1 MNVEAEKLEL
11 IEMLLNIDQEEILL
25 KIKEILHQNSSDIS
39 LSEEQKQLLDKRLEK
54 HHLNPKE
61 GANWQDF
68 RKEIKSEY
76 GL

>member
-1 MNVEAEKLEL
+1 
-11 IEMLLNIDQEEILL
+11 
-25 KIKEILHQNSSDIS
+25 LHQNSSNIS
-39 LSEEQKQLLDKRLEK
+39 LSDEQKQLLDKRLEK
-54 HHLNPKE
+54 HHLNPEE